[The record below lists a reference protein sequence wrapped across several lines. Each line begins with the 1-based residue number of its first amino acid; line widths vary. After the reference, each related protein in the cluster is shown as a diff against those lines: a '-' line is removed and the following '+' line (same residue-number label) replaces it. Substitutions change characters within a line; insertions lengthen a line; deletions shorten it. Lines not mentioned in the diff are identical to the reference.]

1 MSSATSVRTTAVETW
16 SALSAEMLGSAGGRL
31 KLLRRCA
38 APEPARAAALCAR
51 AGAQV
56 TDVVVRSPARGALV
70 ERGTAEAASRGANCW
85 PGPGPDFPLD
95 AAAERVEF
103 VGAAAVLEA
112 CGRPPEER
120 GAAAKA
126 RGRARS

>member
-56 TDVVVRSPARGALV
+56 TDVVVRSAARGAPF
-70 ERGTAEAASRGANCW
+70 ERGTAEAASRGATWW
-85 PGPGPDFPLD
+85 PGSAPVLPLA
-95 AAAERVEF
+95 AAAECVACG
-103 VGAAAVLEA
+103 VAAALLEA
-112 CGRPPEER
+112 FGRPPEER